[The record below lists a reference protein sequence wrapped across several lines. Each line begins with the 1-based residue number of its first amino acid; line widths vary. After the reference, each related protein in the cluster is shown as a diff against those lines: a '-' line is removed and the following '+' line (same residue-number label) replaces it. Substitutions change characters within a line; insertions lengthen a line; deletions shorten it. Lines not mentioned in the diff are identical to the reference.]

1 MYQASKFSLNDQDGK
16 VHTLADYAGR
26 WVILYFYP
34 KDDTPGC
41 TVEACSFRDNS
52 AELASLGASVLGV
65 SRDTVASHV
74 KFTNKHKLN
83 FPLLADTTGDV
94 CKAFGVLKE
103 KSMFGK
109 KYIGISRDTFLID
122 PKGNVVKEYR
132 GVDPLTHW
140 GEIKNDLANA
150 RM

>member
-1 MYQASKFSLNDQDGK
+1 MYQAPDFSLKDQDGK
-16 VHTLADYAGR
+16 THTLADYVGK

-41 TVEACSFRDNS
+41 TAEACSFRDNS

-65 SRDTVASHV
+65 SRDTVASHA

-83 FPLLADTTGDV
+83 FPLLADTTGEV
-94 CKAFGVLKE
+94 CKAYGVLKE
-103 KSMFGK
+103 KSMFGR

-132 GVDPLTHW
+132 GVNPLTHW
-140 GEIKNDLANA
+140 SEIMKDLAKG
-150 RM
+150 